1 MSRQRKRPAKR
12 VRETAPA
19 YAPDPARKLL
29 LDTNAWIWWY
39 SKDRRLGPQSH
50 LAIQSAQEVY
60 FSAVSAWE
68 ITIKLERRKLELAPG
83 IDLSAE
89 VSADGF
95 VPLAIDLEHALGVA
109 LLPSLH
115 RDPFDRLLVAQ
126 AIAEDL
132 TIVTSDA
139 AIARYPVRVLDA
151 RT

>member
-1 MSRQRKRPAKR
+1 MSRPRKSPAKR

-39 SKDRRLGPQSH
+39 SKDRRLGPRSH
-50 LAIQSAQEVY
+50 LAIQSAQQVY

-68 ITIKLERRKLELAPG
+68 ITIKSQRGKLELASG
-83 IDLSAE
+83 IDLSADI
-89 VSADGF
+89 SADGF
-95 VPLAIDLEHALGVA
+95 LPLAIGLEHALGVA
-109 LLPSLH
+109 LLPSIH

-126 AIAEDL
+126 AIAEGL

-139 AIARYPVRVLDA
+139 AIARYPVSVLDA

>member
-1 MSRQRKRPAKR
+1 MSRPRKNPAKR
-12 VRETAPA
+12 VRETAPT
-19 YAPDPARKLL
+19 YAPEPARMLL

-39 SKDRRLGPQSH
+39 SKDRRLGPRSQ
-50 LAIQSAQEVY
+50 LAIQSAQQVY

-68 ITIKLERRKLELAPG
+68 ITIKLQRGKLELARG

-95 VPLAIDLEHALGVA
+95 LPLAIDVEHALGVA

-126 AIAEDL
+126 A
-132 TIVTSDA
+132 
-139 AIARYPVRVLDA
+139 
-151 RT
+151 